1 MRTVK
6 LGQTNEEVGIIG
18 LGCMGMSEFYGT
30 ADEDEAI
37 ATMYRAIELGVN
49 FFDTADMYGHG
60 TNERLLGKALADR
73 WEQVFICTKFG
84 IQRTDQL
91 EWVGVNNS
99 PEYIRQC
106 CEASLKRLNIETIDL
121 YYMHRHNPEVP
132 IEESVGAMAELV
144 KEGKVRYL
152 GLSEVSADILRRA
165 HATHPIQ
172 ALQTEYSLWSRDVE
186 AEILPTCRELGI
198 TFVPYSP
205 LGRGMLTG
213 RYKSRADFEPGDWR
227 LESPRFSAEN
237 FPKNLELVSVV
248 ETIAAEKQVT
258 PAQIALAWVHAQGE
272 DFVSIPGTKRRKYLE
287 QNVAIEGI
295 QFTADELQRLDT
307 ISQSVVGTRY

>member
-1 MRTVK
+1 MRTIN
-6 LGQTNEEVGIIG
+6 LGQTTEEIGVIG

-60 TNERLLGKALADR
+60 TNELLLGKALADR
-73 WEQVFICTKFG
+73 WDKVFLCTKFG
-84 IQRTDQL
+84 IQRTDQR
-91 EWVGVNNS
+91 EWIGVNNS
-99 PEYIRQC
+99 PAYIRQC

-121 YYMHRHNPEVP
+121 YYMHRHNPDVP
-132 IEESVGAMAELV
+132 IEESVGVMAELV
-144 KEGKVRYL
+144 HEGKVRYL
-152 GLSEVSADILRRA
+152 GLSEMDADIIRRA

-227 LESPRFSAEN
+227 LENPRFSEEN
-237 FPKNLELVSVV
+237 FAQNLELVQVV

-258 PAQIALAWVHAQGE
+258 PAQIALAWVYAQG
-272 DFVSIPGTKRRKYLE
+272 DDLVSIPGTKRRKYLE
-287 QNVAIEGI
+287 QNVAVEDI
-295 QFTADELQRLDT
+295 QFTADELTRLDA
-307 ISQSVVGTRY
+307 ISQGVAGTRY

>member
-1 MRTVK
+1 MRIIN
-6 LGQTNEEVGIIG
+6 LGQTTEKIGVIG

-30 ADEDEAI
+30 ADETEAI

-60 TNERLLGKALADR
+60 TNELLLGKALAGR
-73 WEQVFICTKFG
+73 WNKVLICTKFG
-84 IQRTDQL
+84 IQRTEQR
-91 EWVGVNNS
+91 EWVGINNT
-99 PEYIRQC
+99 PAYIRQC

-121 YYMHRHNPEVP
+121 YYMHRYNPEVP
-132 IEESVGAMAELV
+132 IEESVGVMAELV
-144 KEGKVRYL
+144 HEGKVRYL
-152 GLSEVSADILRRA
+152 GLSEMDADIIRRA
-165 HATHPIQ
+165 HAMHPIQ

-198 TFVPYSP
+198 TFVSYSP

-213 RYKSRADFEPGDWR
+213 RYKSRADFEPDDWR
-227 LESPRFSAEN
+227 LQNPRFSEEN
-237 FPKNLELVSVV
+237 FAQNLELVKVV

-272 DFVSIPGTKRRKYLE
+272 GLASIPGTKRRKYLE
-287 QNVAIEGI
+287 QNVAVEDIH
-295 QFTADELQRLDT
+295 FTADELTRLDA
-307 ISQSVVGTRY
+307 ISQGVAGTRY